1 MQNSKKLEK
10 LEPQQRV
17 NDGFYN
23 ARLKDL
29 RFTTN
34 DMGTRIHWVFEL
46 TDTELRKPDGSHPTL
61 IRTTSPSLAAESE
74 RRKIVE
80 ALSPKMRDLLGAT
93 PLEEVRGQSLIGK
106 TCKAHVVNKANKR
119 GVTYSNLD
127 AFFPCYHKEQQA
139 LDIAEMLAPMTVMNK
154 KLAAKK
160 AANDAEEDF
169 LF

>member
-1 MQNSKKLEK
+1 MQNRKKLK
-10 LEPQQRV
+10 PQQRV
-17 NDGFYN
+17 EDGLYN

-29 RFTTN
+29 RFTKN

-46 TDTELRKPDGSHPTL
+46 TDPELRKPDGSYPTL
-61 IRTTSPSLAAESE
+61 IRTTSPSMAQESE

-80 ALSPKMRDLLGAT
+80 ALSPKLRDLLGAT
-93 PLEEVRGQSLIGK
+93 PVEEVRGQSLIGK
-106 TCKAHVVNKANKR
+106 TCKAHVVNKANK

-160 AANDAEEDF
+160 AANDAEDDF
-169 LF
+169 LS